1 MAKLKMRKT
10 ARGNLATGIGTVI
23 FFTVFILLSQAGVL
37 GSQIQGLIVP
47 IGIYIILAVSLNLTV
62 GVLGELSLGHA
73 GFMCIGAYVGGVFS
87 IIMQQYITS
96 PFIRFPLAILIGG
109 LTAGVMGLLIGIP
122 VLRLR
127 GDYLAI
133 VTLGFGEIMKSIANN
148 IYIVKDNAGL
158 HFSFAAPITDADALS
173 REDIFNGPQGI
184 SAPGDTDAWVVL
196 ALLVVTL
203 FVVMNFMDSRQ
214 GRACMAIRDNCI
226 AAESVGVDVTKYRL
240 MAFSISAFFAGIAG
254 VLYSHS
260 LAAIAPK
267 KFDYNLSILILVF
280 VVLGGLGNIRGSV
293 IATVILYALP
303 EIFRDFMDYRMLIY
317 AIVLILMMIF
327 NNSPSFEV
335 LREKLKIS
343 KLTKK
348 IRDRVIPGGKN
359 KAATGVHGQNRID
372 RIIPNKENKNDTG
385 INGEGGAR

>member
-1 MAKLKMRKT
+1 MAKFKMRKT

-37 GSQIQGLIVP
+37 GSQIQGLIIP

-87 IIMQQYITS
+87 ILMQQYIAS

-173 REDIFNGPQGI
+173 RKEIFNGPQGI

-240 MAFSISAFFAGIAG
+240 MAFSLSAFFAGIAG

-327 NNSPSFEV
+327 NNSPSFEI

-343 KLTKK
+343 KLTKR
-348 IRDRVIPGGKN
+348 IR
-359 KAATGVHGQNRID
+359 D
-372 RIIPNKENKNDTG
+372 RIIPQKKSKVGTG
-385 INGEGGAR
+385 VQGEGGAR